1 MIDPTH
7 RLPIVRQAQLLDV
20 SRSSVYYQPQPTSDA
35 DLTLMRRIDE
45 LHLEHPFAG
54 SRMLRDLLQREG
66 FAIGRKHVTTLMRK
80 MGIEALYQKPRTSG
94 RDRAHPVFPYLL
106 RGMTIERPNQVWAMD
121 TTYIPMRRGFVYLT
135 AVVDWAS
142 RRVLAFRVSIS
153 LAADAA
159 VDALKEAI
167 ARYGVPEIMNTDQ
180 GSQFT
185 AKEFIDVLREH
196 DIAISMD
203 GKGCW
208 RDNVFVERL
217 WKTIKYEHVYL
228 HAYETVSEARTKI
241 AAYLAFYNARRP
253 HSRLDRRTPDDAY
266 FDTPSLKAAA

>member
-1 MIDPTH
+1 MIDATH
-7 RLPIVRQAQLLDV
+7 LLPIVRQVQLLEL
-20 SRSSVYYQPQPTSDA
+20 SRSSVYYEPLPTSDT
-35 DLTLMRRIDE
+35 DLALMRRIDE

-54 SRMLRDLLQREG
+54 SRMLRDLLNREG
-66 FAIGRKHVTTLMRK
+66 FAIGRKHVATLMRK
-80 MGIEALYQKPRTSG
+80 MGIEALYQRPRTSG
-94 RDRAHPVFPYLL
+94 RDREHPVFPYLL
-106 RGMTIERPNQVWAMD
+106 RGMTIDRPNQVWAMD

-135 AVVDWAS
+135 AVVDWAA
-142 RRVLAFRVSIS
+142 RRILAWRVSIS

-159 VDALKEAI
+159 VEALKEAI

-185 AKEFIDVLREH
+185 ASDFIAVLREH
-196 DIAISMD
+196 AIRISMD

-228 HAYETVSEARTKI
+228 HGYETVSEACTK
-241 AAYLAFYNARRP
+241 LATYIDFYNRRRP
-253 HSRLDRRTPDDAY
+253 HTALDRRTPDDVY
-266 FDTPSLKAAA
+266 FGSPPQQLAA